1 MADAISTFA
10 GLANDAPNVYIS
22 RKMIELL
29 DRIMVIQ
36 KVAEAYP
43 LANAMS
49 KTLRAVRVRRLALP
63 TQQLVEGVTPA
74 TLSLEL
80 ENVDVT
86 VEQWGI
92 VVSLTD
98 VLELTVVHP
107 MLNLAIERTAMAMK
121 ETAER
126 EDANVLMSATNV
138 TYPGVVTTRGGLAS
152 TDVFN
157 TALVIGLTTRLKMRG
172 APAYMPDGYYMG
184 LMQPPHE
191 AAVLGSDSTFQQA
204 SNFSRVEKLEYG
216 YLGPWMGADW
226 VSGNFLPVFV
236 GVPAPTTAAATATK
250 AQFTAGTSGTIG
262 AEDYRLSVVG
272 RDLVNDYERRLS
284 VQSAAITIAANGSL
298 AVTLPSSVNYSYDI
312 YLTQDDTTD
321 TAFIPYL
328 VASRQAAGSTYVI
341 TAEPAGTETV
351 GPTPP
356 ANGVSVY
363 PGFVLGRGGLGTT
376 VLNGMSLQ
384 TFLTPKGP
392 SDSDPL
398 SQRRKVGAKYMRKS
412 WVVDD
417 DFIERFE
424 TSSDIAAIIPA

>member
-1 MADAISTFA
+1 MADALSTFA

-29 DRIMVIQ
+29 DRIMVVQ
-36 KVAEAYP
+36 KIAEAYP

-63 TQQLVEGVTPA
+63 TEQLVEGVTPS

-92 VVSLTD
+92 VVALTD

-107 MLNLAIERTAMAMK
+107 MLSLAIERTAMAMK

-126 EDANVLMSATNV
+126 EDANVLMTATNV
-138 TYPGVVTTRGGLAS
+138 TYPGTVTARSGLSS
-152 TDVFN
+152 TDIFN

-172 APAYMPDGYYMG
+172 APPFMPDGYYIG

-204 SNFSRVEKLEYG
+204 SNFSRVMKLEYG

-236 GVPAPTTAAATATK
+236 GVEAATTAAATVTK
-250 AQFTAGTSGTIG
+250 AQFTVGTSGSLGTG
-262 AEDYRLSVVG
+262 NFQLQVVG
-272 RDLVNDYERRLS
+272 RELVSDYERRLS
-284 VQSAAITIAANGSL
+284 VQSANISVTSPGSI

-312 YLTQDDTTD
+312 YLTQIGATVP
-321 TAFIPYL
+321 FQ
-328 VASRQAAGSTYVI
+328 VASRQAASSTFTII
-341 TAEPAGTETV
+341 TAPAGTETIA
-351 GPTPP
+351 PTAP
-356 ANGVSVY
+356 ANGVSVF
-363 PGFVLGRGGLGTT
+363 PGFVLGRGALGTT

-412 WVVDD
+412 WIVDN
-417 DFIERFE
+417 DFLERFE
-424 TSSDIAAIIPA
+424 TSSDIGAIIPA

>member
-1 MADAISTFA
+1 MADALSTFA
-10 GLANDAPNVYIS
+10 GLVNDAPNVYIS

-29 DRIMVIQ
+29 DRIMVVQ
-36 KVAEAYP
+36 KIAEAYP

-63 TQQLVEGVTPA
+63 TQQLVEGVTPS

-92 VVSLTD
+92 VVALTD

-107 MLNLAIERTAMAMK
+107 MLSLAIERTAMAMR

-126 EDANVLMSATNV
+126 EDANVLMTGTNV
-138 TYPGVVTTRGGLAS
+138 TYPGVVTTRAALSS

-172 APAYMPDGYYMG
+172 APPYIPDGYYIG

-191 AAVLGSDSTFQQA
+191 AAILGSDSTFQQA
-204 SNFSRVEKLEYG
+204 SNFSKVMKLEYG

-236 GVPAPTTAAATATK
+236 GVEAATTAAATVTK
-250 AQFTAGTSGTIG
+250 SQFTVGTSGTLG
-262 AEDYRLSVVG
+262 TGNFQLQVVG
-272 RDLVNDYERRLS
+272 RELVSDYERRLS
-284 VQSAAITIAANGSL
+284 VQSANIAVTSPGSV

-312 YLTQDDTTD
+312 YLTQIG
-321 TAFIPYL
+321 AVIPFL
-328 VASRQAAGSTYVI
+328 VASRQAASSTFTI
-341 TAEPAGTETV
+341 ATAPAGTETIA
-351 GPTPP
+351 PSAP
-356 ANGVSVY
+356 ANGVSVF
-363 PGFVLGRGGLGTT
+363 PGFVMGRGALGTT

-412 WVVDD
+412 WIVDNN
-417 DFIERFE
+417 FLERFE